1 MCREGHCCTVFKGIC
16 IVWKCLRR
24 MYLHGDMCFEP
35 QVMAL
40 SGIVALFFTGI
51 CHAHYSLYSVA
62 PQAQITLR
70 RFFEVAAFL
79 CETFVFAYLGLQA
92 RRVSPCSR
100 GEGF

>member
-1 MCREGHCCTVFKGIC
+1 
-16 IVWKCLRR
+16 
-24 MYLHGDMCFEP
+24 
-35 QVMAL
+35 MAL

-92 RRVSPCSR
+92 RHLPLPYFFCPPDVSHGPRHCLHRLSDLLSVPR
-100 GEGF
+100 GLGLTA